1 MVSEKGKD
9 STAEEEAAKL
19 HRRYLAE
26 LGRERRDYGSK
37 ESPLD
42 LKSYEIALQ
51 EFIAKVEETVES
63 QKV

>member
-9 STAEEEAAKL
+9 STAEETVKF

-26 LGRERRDYGSK
+26 LGRERRDYGSG

-51 EFIAKVEETVES
+51 EFITKVEETVES

>member
-9 STAEEEAAKL
+9 LTAEEAAKF

-26 LGRERRDYGSK
+26 LGRERRDFGSK

-51 EFIAKVEETVES
+51 EFITKVEETVES

>member
-1 MVSEKGKD
+1 MVSERVKD
-9 STAEEEAAKL
+9 LTAEEAAKF
-19 HRRYLAE
+19 HRRYLAG
-26 LGRERRDYGSK
+26 LGRERRDFGSK

-51 EFIAKVEETVES
+51 EFIAKVEGAMES